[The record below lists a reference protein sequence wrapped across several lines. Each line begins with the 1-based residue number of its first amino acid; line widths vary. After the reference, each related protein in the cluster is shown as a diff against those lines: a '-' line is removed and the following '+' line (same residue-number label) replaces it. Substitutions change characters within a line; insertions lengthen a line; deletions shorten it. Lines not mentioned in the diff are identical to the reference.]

1 MKRDAMNA
9 TPLRLAQYT
18 AGALAAA
25 RPGWLEG
32 ALGAVWY
39 GGGAPP
45 PGLAG
50 ADLPLLRV
58 ATPPLGE
65 DPVVC
70 EVWHGS
76 NAAWG
81 AMAQPATGR
90 HGVVHFRVD
99 AALGL
104 MFGSV
109 TLREADFAGASGA
122 TLQLATERAYR
133 DIFGLLDAQGY
144 PYLVRVWNYVADI
157 NAEESGMERYRQF
170 NIGRQDAFTACHRE
184 IVGNVPA
191 ACALGTVGQA
201 VAQRAL
207 SIGFLASPRA
217 PVAVENPRQVSAYRY
232 PAQYG
237 PRSPTFA
244 RAGLWEASTQPGMQ
258 PSTQA
263 QEQDERAAPVLFV
276 SGTASIVGHRTV
288 HIGDVAAQTR
298 ESIANIAAVLEQG
311 ARDGH
316 PGLGLPEL
324 AYRVYVR
331 HPQECGTLASVR
343 AELEKAVGPGMP
355 IAYVQADI
363 CRDDLLVEIEASAG
377 HGLEVFA

>member
-18 AGALAAA
+18 ARALAAA
-25 RPGWLEG
+25 RAGWLEG

-45 PGLAG
+45 PELAG
-50 ADLPLLRV
+50 TDLPLARV

-76 NAAWG
+76 NAAG
-81 AMAQPATGR
+81 DAMGGPATGR
-90 HGVVHFRVD
+90 HGVVDFRVD
-99 AALGL
+99 ATLGL

-109 TLREADFAGASGA
+109 ALREAEFAGAPGA

-170 NIGRQDAFTACHRE
+170 NIGRQDAFTACRRE

-191 ACALGTVGQA
+191 ACALGAVGQS
-201 VAQRAL
+201 VAQRTL

-217 PVAVENPRQVSAYRY
+217 PVAVENPRQVSAYHY
-232 PAQYG
+232 PSQYG

-244 RAGLWEASTQPGMQ
+244 RASLWLASTQAG
-258 PSTQA
+258 A
-263 QEQDERAAPVLFV
+263 RNERAAPVLFV
-276 SGTASIVGHRTV
+276 SGTASIVGHCTV
-288 HIGDVAAQTR
+288 HVGDVAAQTR
-298 ESIANIAAVLEQG
+298 ESIANIAAVLEQA

-316 PGLGLPEL
+316 PSLGLPEL

-331 HPQECGTLASVR
+331 HPQERGTVASVR
-343 AELEKAVGPGMP
+343 AELEKVVGPGVP
-355 IAYVQADI
+355 AAYVQADI

-377 HGLEVFA
+377 HGLEVLA